1 MGAALSGIGSVPV
14 AHQSFIES
22 DAQRFAHFLICA
34 REHGTAVLNPHR
46 PISAEPIPPVTV
58 PAELSLRA
66 TEFTPGLQQHYILG
80 LGRMQKRASHGVV
93 GAAVPRHAVP
103 A

>member
-1 MGAALSGIGSVPV
+1 MGAALSRIGSLPV

-34 REHGTAVLNPHR
+34 AEHGTAVLRAGRSR
-46 PISAEPIPPVTV
+46 PDPASV

-66 TEFTPGLQQHYILG
+66 TEFTPGLHQNYILG
-80 LGRMQKRASHGVV
+80 LGRMQKRASQGVV

>member
-1 MGAALSGIGSVPV
+1 
-14 AHQSFIES
+14 
-22 DAQRFAHFLICA
+22 
-34 REHGTAVLNPHR
+34 
-46 PISAEPIPPVTV
+46 V

-66 TEFTPGLQQHYILG
+66 TEFTPGLHQNYILG

-93 GAAVPRHAVP
+93 GVAVPRHAVP